1 MLEVITNK
9 SSGEVEGFEA
19 PKQCDV
25 PSFNDV
31 IMLKETRKLCIRGSS
46 KIILITHLVMIRSA
60 LYNGLE

>member
-9 SSGEVEGFEA
+9 SSSIEGSEA

-25 PSFNDV
+25 PSFNDL

-46 KIILITHLVMIRSA
+46 KIILITHLNIIRSA
-60 LYNGLE
+60 LKDGLE